1 MNTRRVTSRS
11 LIGASLLVL
20 AACGKDSTAP
30 PPPAVASVAVAPT
43 ATSVTVGD
51 AVRLVATVKD
61 GSGHVLT
68 DRIVTWASSNVAVAT
83 VSATGLVTGV
93 RADAQPTTI
102 TATSDGVHG
111 SAAVTVIAAA
121 ASISITVVPP
131 TARLLPGASQ
141 DLTATVVNDPTN
153 SGVTWSITGCAGG
166 SAGCGSLTNIT
177 SSTATY
183 TAPATVPPAPVGVT
197 ATSVADPTKSFSAT
211 VATTIMSGGGQIA
224 FFTLRGGVYQIDVMD
239 ADGSGVIELTAVD
252 NPFWLYSAEPVW
264 SPDGSKIAFYDTDI
278 YVMNADGSGRRNLTK
293 SPAWDHRPAWSPD
306 GTKILF
312 LSMHCQVSG
321 NLVTCDNAQIY
332 VMNADGSG
340 VIQLTQNPADAWE
353 PAWSPSGAKI
363 LFSSRRDENW
373 EVYAMNA
380 DGAGQA
386 NLTTNPAQDQEPA
399 WSPDGSHIAFTS
411 TRDGT
416 TDIYV
421 MNADG
426 SSPVRL
432 TTGGGMQLS
441 WSPDGTKIAF
451 VGVGGLSV
459 INVDGSDLRSLTNNA
474 SHPKWSPD
482 GTKIAFTSYRDGNWE
497 IYVINPDGSGLRNL
511 TNDPATDMGPA
522 WRPRLP

>member
-1 MNTRRVTSRS
+1 
-11 LIGASLLVL
+11 
-20 AACGKDSTAP
+20 
-30 PPPAVASVAVAPT
+30 
-43 ATSVTVGD
+43 
-51 AVRLVATVKD
+51 
-61 GSGHVLT
+61 
-68 DRIVTWASSNVAVAT
+68 
-83 VSATGLVTGV
+83 
-93 RADAQPTTI
+93 
-102 TATSDGVHG
+102 
-111 SAAVTVIAAA
+111 
-121 ASISITVVPP
+121 
-131 TARLLPGASQ
+131 
-141 DLTATVVNDPTN
+141 
-153 SGVTWSITGCAGG
+153 
-166 SAGCGSLTNIT
+166 
-177 SSTATY
+177 
-183 TAPATVPPAPVGVT
+183 
-197 ATSVADPTKSFSAT
+197 
-211 VATTIMSGGGQIA
+211 
-224 FFTLRGGVYQIDVMD
+224 
-239 ADGSGVIELTAVD
+239 
-252 NPFWLYSAEPVW
+252 
-264 SPDGSKIAFYDTDI
+264 
-278 YVMNADGSGRRNLTK
+278 MNADGSGRRNLTN

-312 LSMHCQVSG
+312 LSMHCQVGG

-416 TDIYV
+416 SDIYV

-432 TTGGGMQLS
+432 TTGGGSQSS

-459 INVDGSDLRSLTNNA
+459 INVDGSDLRSLTTTA
-474 SHPKWSPD
+474 SHAKWSPD

-497 IYVINPDGSGLRNL
+497 IYVINPDGSGLLSL
-511 TNDPATDMGPA
+511 TNDPATDIGPA
-522 WRPRLP
+522 WRPR

>member
-1 MNTRRVTSRS
+1 
-11 LIGASLLVL
+11 
-20 AACGKDSTAP
+20 
-30 PPPAVASVAVAPT
+30 
-43 ATSVTVGD
+43 
-51 AVRLVATVKD
+51 
-61 GSGHVLT
+61 
-68 DRIVTWASSNVAVAT
+68 
-83 VSATGLVTGV
+83 
-93 RADAQPTTI
+93 
-102 TATSDGVHG
+102 
-111 SAAVTVIAAA
+111 
-121 ASISITVVPP
+121 
-131 TARLLPGASQ
+131 
-141 DLTATVVNDPTN
+141 
-153 SGVTWSITGCAGG
+153 
-166 SAGCGSLTNIT
+166 
-177 SSTATY
+177 
-183 TAPATVPPAPVGVT
+183 
-197 ATSVADPTKSFSAT
+197 
-211 VATTIMSGGGQIA
+211 
-224 FFTLRGGVYQIDVMD
+224 
-239 ADGSGVIELTAVD
+239 
-252 NPFWLYSAEPVW
+252 
-264 SPDGSKIAFYDTDI
+264 
-278 YVMNADGSGRRNLTK
+278 MNADGSGRRNLTN

-416 TDIYV
+416 SDIYV

-432 TTGGGMQLS
+432 TTGGGSQSS

-459 INVDGSDLRSLTNNA
+459 INVDGSDLRSLTTTA
-474 SHPKWSPD
+474 SHAKWSPD
-482 GTKIAFTSYRDGNWE
+482 GTKIAFTSYREGNWE
-497 IYVINPDGSGLRNL
+497 IYVINPDGSGLLSL
-511 TNDPATDMGPA
+511 TNDPATDIGPA
-522 WRPRLP
+522 WRPR